1 VKRGQVTVFVL
12 AGFIIIIAL
21 ALLFTAAA
29 EINAKYFLAKKNK
42 FISFDY
48 NEGFARN
55 QVDACIDGIVEETS
69 YLMGYNA
76 GYLSCLPNY
85 AYAENGASD
94 CVYVN
99 SSSLPVMLDEDG
111 VYFLSRE
118 EIEKRIC
125 SKLHVDLNTCFDKS
139 NIEFGGVDVLS
150 FDLGGDVASASEYC
164 RAYVENKSIVVRT
177 NYSVF
182 ISQGDFQ
189 TNVSGF
195 TAEKQLPIWYLLQK
209 AEEFSEFVRSSADEN
224 NTINLS
230 VACIAHPDFSI
241 LADGEVVTF
250 TYLPQV
256 GSAQFVFQ
264 FAYKDYGLVGQC

>member
-21 ALLFTAAA
+21 SLLFTAAA
-29 EINAKYFLAKKNK
+29 EINSNYSLAMKNK
-42 FISFDY
+42 FIAFDY
-48 NEGFARN
+48 NEGFTRS
-55 QVDACIDGIVEETS
+55 QVDSCIDGIVEETN

-85 AYAENGASD
+85 AYDESGSSD

-99 SSSLPVMLDEDG
+99 SSSLPVMFDENA

-118 EIEKRIC
+118 EVEKRIC
-125 SKLHVDLNTCFDKS
+125 NKLHVDLDACFEEA
-139 NIEFGGVDVLS
+139 NIESGGVEVLS

-164 RAYVENKSIVVRT
+164 RTYIESKSIVVKT

-189 TNVSGF
+189 TNISGF
-195 TAEKQLPIWYLLQK
+195 TTEKQLPTWYLLQK
-209 AEEFSEFVRSSADEN
+209 AEEFSEFVRNGADEN

-230 VACIAHPDFSI
+230 VACIAHPDFSVA
-241 LADGEVVTF
+241 ADGELIKF
-250 TYLPQV
+250 TYCL
-256 GSAQFVFQ
+256 
-264 FAYKDYGLVGQC
+264 K